1 MAEEKKAAELIKDIM
16 DKHYADALEAK
27 AKGEFVGWASSNF
40 PQELAECM
48 GLTLVYPE
56 NHAAAVSAKKAS
68 MPFLEYAEG
77 LGYSTDICSYARIN
91 LAFKDI
97 KECEALQI
105 PLPDYVLCC
114 NNICDCMVK
123 WYENLALELNVPLFM
138 LDVPFNTEA
147 TVTPAR
153 IEYIKEQFKII
164 TKQLEDFTGKRFSEE
179 RFKEVMA
186 ISSASGHAWKR
197 AMDTLCATPSP
208 MNGFEMFTYMGIL
221 VCSKGKKETV
231 VALTK
236 LAEELEER
244 VKKGET
250 SYKAEEKFRILSE
263 GIACWPSLGHNMK
276 TLMSQ
281 GINVVGAIYCD
292 AFAKAFSNL
301 DEYALAYAEVPN
313 CVNLEREVE
322 SRVKIIK
329 EHNVEGM
336 LIHNNRSCKKWDGFM
351 FEMERRIAAET
362 GIATCY
368 FDGDQSDP
376 RVFSRAQYETRV
388 QSFAEVMEQK
398 KASAAAREGFR
409 NE

>member
-27 AKGEFVGWASSNF
+27 EKGELVGWAASNF

-77 LGYSTDICSYARIN
+77 QGYSTDICSYARIN

-105 PLPDYVLCC
+105 PMPDYVLCC

-123 WYENLALELNVPLFM
+123 WYENLALELQVPLIM
-138 LDVPFNTEA
+138 LDVPFNTA
-147 TVTPAR
+147 ASVTPAR
-153 IEYIKEQFKII
+153 LEYIKEQFQMII
-164 TKQLEDFTGKRFSEE
+164 KELEALTGKKFSEE
-179 RFKEVMA
+179 RFKEVME
-186 ISSASGHAWKR
+186 ISSASGRAWKR

-221 VCSKGKKETV
+221 VCSKGKQETV
-231 VALTK
+231 VALNK
-236 LAEELEER
+236 LADELEER
-244 VKKGET
+244 VKNGAT
-250 SYKAEEKFRILSE
+250 SYKAEEKHRILSE
-263 GIACWPSLGHNMK
+263 GIACWPYLGHNMK
-276 TLMSQ
+276 TLMSY

-301 DEYALAYAEVPN
+301 DEYAIAYAEVPN

-329 EHNVEGM
+329 ENKVEGM
-336 LIHNNRSCKKWDGFM
+336 LIHSNRSCKKWDGFM
-351 FEMERRIAAET
+351 FEMERQIAKET
-362 GIATCY
+362 GIVTAY

-376 RVFSRAQYETRV
+376 RVFSKAQYETRV
-388 QSFAEVMEQK
+388 QSFNEIMEQK
-398 KASAAAREGFR
+398 KAATGEVGQ
-409 NE
+409 

>member
-16 DKHYADALEAK
+16 DTHYAEALAAK
-27 AKGEFVGWASSNF
+27 AKGEPVGWASSNF
-40 PQELAECM
+40 PQEIAECL
-48 GLTLVYPE
+48 GLPLVYPE

-68 MPFLEYAEG
+68 LPFLEYAEG
-77 LGYSTDICSYARIN
+77 QGYSTDICSYARIN

-123 WYENLALELNVPLFM
+123 WYENLALELKVPLFM
-138 LDVPFNTEA
+138 LDIPYNTEA
-147 TVTPAR
+147 SVTPER
-153 IEYIKEQFKII
+153 IEYIKEQLKLMIR
-164 TKQLEDFTGKRFSEE
+164 QLEEFTGKKFSEE
-179 RFKEVMA
+179 RFQEVMK
-186 ISSASGHAWKR
+186 ISSASGRAWKR
-197 AMDTLCATPSP
+197 AMDALCATPSP
-208 MNGFEMFTYMGIL
+208 MNGFEMFSYMAIL

-231 VALTK
+231 YALNK
-236 LAEELEER
+236 LADELEER
-244 VKKGET
+244 VKKGE
-250 SYKAEEKFRILSE
+250 SSFKAEEKHRILSE
-263 GIACWPSLGHNMK
+263 GIACWPYLGHNMK
-276 TLMSQ
+276 TLMSY

-292 AFAKAFSNL
+292 AFAKVYSNL
-301 DEYALAYAEVPN
+301 DEYAVAYAEVPN
-313 CVNLEREVE
+313 CLNLEREVA

-376 RVFSRAQYETRV
+376 RIFSKAQYETRI
-388 QSFAEVMEQK
+388 QSFAEVMDQK
-398 KASAAAREGFR
+398 KAAAAAKEGNR
-409 NE
+409 